1 MIDPKENLNAV
12 AGKGAE
18 APLLLQSS
26 CYNTGGVINAA
37 SGRGAIVL
45 LLSVASDNLSLPHNP
60 LAWLGIQYPY
70 HCTLGIHI
78 TIPWVSISPS
88 ITVEHLLTIDT
99 AGTPHP
105 SLEHQPPSPS

>member
-26 CYNTGGVINAA
+26 CYNTGWCYECRG
-37 SGRGAIVL
+37 GGAIVL

-60 LAWLGIQYPY
+60 WLGIQYPY
-70 HCTLGIHI
+70 HCALGIHI
-78 TIPWVSISPS
+78 TIHNSGASP
-88 ITVEHLLTIDT
+88 DN
-99 AGTPHP
+99 
-105 SLEHQPPSPS
+105 